1 MKIPRYIEYSLCSA
15 HERGF
20 EYLDK
25 LAAHSSKYHLLRHML
40 DKLEDMDMSSLKW
53 GMFILRY

>member
-1 MKIPRYIEYSLCSA
+1 MKIPRYIGDSSCSA

-20 EYLDK
+20 ENLDK
-25 LAAHSSKYHLLRHML
+25 LVAHSSKSNLIRHML
-40 DKLEDMDMSSLKW
+40 DKLEDMDLSSVKW